1 MPAGRVMAEAPQAQD
16 AETAGA
22 TAEAPAHAGPGMQDK
37 VVRAD
42 AARPPMDA
50 GQLPD
55 RDRAHGRTGRL
66 GTRQSAREQVPT
78 EGVATRAPLRR
89 PGRTDHGPRMIGPA
103 RAVRPGE
110 TRASAATGRTATHLA
125 LARTDPPE
133 ARVLSVET
141 AVRLGAR
148 QRPTGTGA
156 QAHRR
161 RDRRVRVTATGRRG
175 RIVGRA
181 RLIPGRPVRATAIV
195 RGARIVGRV
204 QLIPARRVRA
214 TAIGREARIE
224 GRARLIL
231 ARPVR
236 ATASDPRAWFVG
248 RVRPILGRRVRGI
261 EVGPTGR
268 IVDPVRLT
276 PDRRVR
282 AIAIGRRAQIVG
294 LVRQRPALRARG
306 TAIGTRVQIVGQE
319 AVPVGRCGATRGR
332 LARRGSYVPPSSR
345 DRRSLARTAASASRC
360 HLAWARVTTSRRLQR
375 SIRRTYLEAC
385 ALS

>member
-1 MPAGRVMAEAPQAQD
+1 MVRQDVADLQVVRLDRGARIGEVPAGRVMAEAPQAQD

-161 RDRRVRVTATGRRG
+161 RDRRVR
-175 RIVGRA
+175 
-181 RLIPGRPVRATAIV
+181 ATAIV
-195 RGARIVGRV
+195 
-204 QLIPARRVRA
+204 
-214 TAIGREARIE
+214 REARIE

-276 PDRRVR
+276 PDRRMR

-360 HLAWARVTTSRRLQR
+360 HRASVRVTTSRRLQR

>member
-1 MPAGRVMAEAPQAQD
+1 VVRQDVADLQVVRLDRGARIGEVPAGRVMAEAPQAQD

-161 RDRRVRVTATGRRG
+161 RDRRVR
-175 RIVGRA
+175 
-181 RLIPGRPVRATAIV
+181 
-195 RGARIVGRV
+195 
-204 QLIPARRVRA
+204 
-214 TAIGREARIE
+214 
-224 GRARLIL
+224 
-231 ARPVR
+231 

-360 HLAWARVTTSRRLQR
+360 HRASVRVTTSRRLQR